1 MKKVIGII
9 VLCISMNNY
18 SQCTLSNI
26 LPFNLGQTKFDITK
40 LLNSSNS
47 IGKWT
52 ALYSNNRYDNGW
64 KKYDYLKNDSIY
76 QNVIRLNHQQDNCF
90 NGNENIVYLSLADD
104 KLYKISMISKYSKDR
119 YTEMMVDFK
128 NYLDIFTKI
137 YPYNNSFTM
146 STSDTNEKIGEG
158 LRFYIDPIEKRNRVK
173 IEEVR
178 VSYTIKYKSVYNTD
192 DKKFIST
199 SEIESSEIEIETV
212 NLKGTKL
219 TSQRF

>member
-1 MKKVIGII
+1 
-9 VLCISMNNY
+9 MNNY

-40 LLNSSNS
+40 ILNSSNS

-52 ALYSNNRYDNGW
+52 DLYSNNQYDNGW

-76 QNVIRLNHQQDNCF
+76 QTVIRLNHQQDNCF
-90 NGNENIVYLSLADD
+90 NGYENIVYLSLADD
-104 KLYKISMISKYSKDR
+104 KLYEISMVQKYSKER
-119 YTEMMVDFK
+119 YTEMMVDFN
-128 NYLDIFTKI
+128 NYIDIFTKI

-158 LRFYIDPIEKRNRVK
+158 VRFYKDPIEKRNRVK

-178 VSYTIKYKSVYNTD
+178 VSYAIKYKSIYNTD
-192 DKKFIST
+192 AKKFIST
-199 SEIESSEIEIETV
+199 SEIESCNIEIETV